1 MQLWAIAA
9 NTYRENIRD
18 RVLYSIVFFAV
29 LVLCASLVMEEITI
43 GDQDKVVR
51 SVALG
56 AIRAFGS
63 VMSIFLGIGLVY
75 KEIEKKT
82 VYTIVSKPI
91 ARWVFIVGKYLGLMG
106 VIVTMIAL
114 MAGLYILLMLTQH
127 GPPATSVYASWWM
140 LTVELGLL
148 TAWAIL
154 FSSYSAP
161 ITAAS
166 FSIAVFVI
174 GHLADDIWRFGLQA
188 ESEQVRQF
196 AGVLYW
202 FLPNLSVF
210 NVHDLAVHHLPIP
223 VEQLIGATGYGLGYT
238 VVVLTLAVWVFSGR
252 DFK

>member
-63 VMSIFLGIGLVY
+63 VMSIFLGIGLVFR
-75 KEIEKKT
+75 EIEKKT

-114 MAGLYILLMLTQH
+114 MAGLYILLMLAQQ
-127 GPPATSVYASWWM
+127 GPPAASVYASWWM

-148 TAWAIL
+148 HRRVCHR
-154 FSSYSAP
+154 P
-161 ITAAS
+161 P
-166 FSIAVFVI
+166 
-174 GHLADDIWRFGLQA
+174 R
-188 ESEQVRQF
+188 R
-196 AGVLYW
+196 
-202 FLPNLSVF
+202 
-210 NVHDLAVHHLPIP
+210 
-223 VEQLIGATGYGLGYT
+223 
-238 VVVLTLAVWVFSGR
+238 
-252 DFK
+252 

>member
-114 MAGLYILLMLTQH
+114 MAGLYILLMLTQQ
-127 GPPATSVYASWWM
+127 GPPAASVYASWWM
-140 LTVELGLL
+140 LTVELGLSL
-148 TAWAIL
+148 IH
-154 FSSYSAP
+154 
-161 ITAAS
+161 I
-166 FSIAVFVI
+166 
-174 GHLADDIWRFGLQA
+174 
-188 ESEQVRQF
+188 SEPTRP
-196 AGVLYW
+196 Y
-202 FLPNLSVF
+202 
-210 NVHDLAVHHLPIP
+210 
-223 VEQLIGATGYGLGYT
+223 
-238 VVVLTLAVWVFSGR
+238 
-252 DFK
+252 

>member
-91 ARWVFIVGKYLGLMG
+91 ARWMFVLGKYLGLMA
-106 VIVTMIAL
+106 VIAAQLAL
-114 MAGLYILLMLTQH
+114 MALLY
-127 GPPATSVYASWWM
+127 S
-140 LTVELGLL
+140 
-148 TAWAIL
+148 
-154 FSSYSAP
+154 
-161 ITAAS
+161 
-166 FSIAVFVI
+166 
-174 GHLADDIWRFGLQA
+174 
-188 ESEQVRQF
+188 
-196 AGVLYW
+196 
-202 FLPNLSVF
+202 
-210 NVHDLAVHHLPIP
+210 
-223 VEQLIGATGYGLGYT
+223 GLGVRVLVDVDRGAGAAHGLGDPVL
-238 VVVLTLAVWVFSGR
+238 VVQRADHRGLVLHRRVCHR
-252 DFK
+252 PPRR